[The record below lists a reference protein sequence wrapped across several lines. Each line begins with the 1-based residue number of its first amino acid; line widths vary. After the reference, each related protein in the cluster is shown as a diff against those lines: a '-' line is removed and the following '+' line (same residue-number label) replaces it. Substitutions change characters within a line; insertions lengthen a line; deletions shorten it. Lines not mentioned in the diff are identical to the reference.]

1 MDKNTQ
7 LFQYN
12 LDWKTFQ
19 RVLYY
24 TKKYYGMDALYFYE
38 ANPFKREEE
47 FVLICFRQATEFFV
61 RDETIAKYIEPIAE
75 DEKEVL
81 FWVFRCIDWAFIRAE
96 LKEQAEGESIEDCI
110 DVGEYYHQAM
120 CKELLGLYL
129 FCKETPVRPKM
140 TNEITLTINKGVKN
154 FHRKIT
160 IPNYSNWMLRSAL
173 LHYCEE
179 HLGDIHSVEEAR
191 AALKS
196 YQKAGRTS
204 SNPIADCI
212 IYGTYSMLKD
222 VTKDSKVTSTR
233 LCKIITC
240 FLYYLEMI
248 SEDEAV
254 DEQLVAGRI
263 KYMLKM
269 DKKPRFIPMSY
280 SEMNEAERAAF
291 EAELHRPLHNPRFDD
306 LL

>member
-1 MDKNTQ
+1 MLCISMKPIHSNAKKICI
-7 LFQYN
+7 N
-12 LDWKTFQ
+12 LLSASN
-19 RVLYY
+19 R
-24 TKKYYGMDALYFYE
+24 
-38 ANPFKREEE
+38 
-47 FVLICFRQATEFFV
+47 IFV

-120 CKELLGLYL
+120 RKELLGLYL

-179 HLGDIHSVEEAR
+179 HLGDTIPS
-191 AALKS
+191 
-196 YQKAGRTS
+196 
-204 SNPIADCI
+204 
-212 IYGTYSMLKD
+212 
-222 VTKDSKVTSTR
+222 
-233 LCKIITC
+233 
-240 FLYYLEMI
+240 
-248 SEDEAV
+248 
-254 DEQLVAGRI
+254 
-263 KYMLKM
+263 
-269 DKKPRFIPMSY
+269 KKP
-280 SEMNEAERAAF
+280 EQ
-291 EAELHRPLHNPRFDD
+291 H
-306 LL
+306 

>member
-1 MDKNTQ
+1 MRVILFSFFVYLGYLTLKMMDKDTQ

-96 LKEQAEGESIEDCI
+96 LKEQAEGESFEDCI

-120 CKELLGLYL
+120 RKELLGLYL

-140 TNEITLTINKGVKN
+140 TNEITLTINKGVTAKSLFRITAIGCCVPLYCITAKN
-154 FHRKIT
+154 I
-160 IPNYSNWMLRSAL
+160 
-173 LHYCEE
+173 
-179 HLGDIHSVEEAR
+179 
-191 AALKS
+191 
-196 YQKAGRTS
+196 
-204 SNPIADCI
+204 
-212 IYGTYSMLKD
+212 
-222 VTKDSKVTSTR
+222 
-233 LCKIITC
+233 
-240 FLYYLEMI
+240 
-248 SEDEAV
+248 
-254 DEQLVAGRI
+254 
-263 KYMLKM
+263 
-269 DKKPRFIPMSY
+269 
-280 SEMNEAERAAF
+280 
-291 EAELHRPLHNPRFDD
+291 
-306 LL
+306 